1 MTGADLPKNDSNRI
15 SSEQIWEEWAKSDT
29 RIESKVL
36 IFTNKDDA
44 YDATQDFTQALRLT
58 PKGTPNGVF
67 NLYEASYS
75 ANNNLINSA
84 DANLPRY
91 MDATFWTAISKEHKM
106 NEVTRLAWYIPKTNT
121 MITKPAK
128 NRGYNPNTQIF
139 LENLDNISEYNFTE
153 EEIALFR
160 ERINDYYII
169 VNTNV
174 KEELANKDPATPITL
189 TYYIEPVLIKH

>member
-84 DANLPRY
+84 DATIPRY

-106 NEVTRLAWYIPKTNT
+106 SEVTRLAWYIPRNNT

-128 NRGYNPNTQIF
+128 NRGYNPNTQVF
-139 LENLDNISEYNFTE
+139 LENLDNIGEYNFTE

-174 KEELANKDPATPITL
+174 KEELANKDPATTITL